1 MCRCTVLRSI
11 LGNMKP
17 TFIALLIVGLI
28 SGCATLLDVEK
39 HLYGYSPNGKNGIAA
54 KPVVEIYELP
64 SGVEGAGLK
73 KNLIKIVRVAPKDKE
88 VSLNLVDQLKAS
100 EKHLGD
106 LLKASEE
113 RRIIGTYELKRG
125 ERIVRLDLLE
135 GGVAQYHFNG
145 EKQEEELKWSVIGK
159 EAYVEY
165 ENNNIEVLRINPD
178 STLTHIAYIDN
189 GKRLE
194 TSEEEQS
201 TYQKIK

>member
-1 MCRCTVLRSI
+1 
-11 LGNMKP
+11 MKP
-17 TFIALLIVGLI
+17 LLIALWIVGLI
-28 SGCATLLDVEK
+28 SGCATLQDVAS
-39 HLYGYSPNGKNGIAA
+39 HLYGNDSVGKSGIAA

-64 SGVEGAGLK
+64 SGGREPRLK
-73 KNLIKIVRVAPKDKE
+73 KNLIKIVRVAPKDKGP
-88 VSLNLVDQLKAS
+88 SLNLD
-100 EKHLGD
+100 D
-106 LLKASEE
+106 LLKVSEE
-113 RRIIGTYELKRG
+113 NRVIGTYELKRG
-125 ERIVRLDLLE
+125 ERNVRLALLE
-135 GGVAQYHFNG
+135 DGVAQYHFNG

-159 EAYVEY
+159 EAYIEY